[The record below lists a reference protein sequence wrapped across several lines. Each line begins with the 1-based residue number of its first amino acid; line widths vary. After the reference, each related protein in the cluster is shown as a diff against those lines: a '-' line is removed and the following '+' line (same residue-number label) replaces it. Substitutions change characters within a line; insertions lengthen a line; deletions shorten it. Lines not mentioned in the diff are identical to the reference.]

1 MVLVTN
7 LTTTRAQAVYEL
19 SQAPARRVPFPPAQE
34 TPAQVAQRTAWVAEL
49 ALRAAL
55 HTAWVAA
62 Q

>member
-1 MVLVTN
+1 M
-7 LTTTRAQAVYEL
+7 TTAITTARAQAVYEL
-19 SQAPARRVPFPPAQE
+19 SQTPVRRVPFPPATE